1 MTRTP
6 TPDPLPSW
14 NAGAAKEAILAF
26 IDRVTE
32 PGGPDFVPPA
42 DRIAVF
48 DNDGTLWTEHP
59 MYVQAYFVFDRIR
72 ALAPEHPEWRER
84 EPFASALR
92 GDFKG
97 ALAGGERGL
106 IELVM
111 ATHAGMT
118 TDEFERLVA
127 EWIATALHPTSGR
140 RCIEMV
146 YRPMIEL
153 MDALRATGFRNFIM
167 SAGGVEFM
175 RPWAEATYGIPR
187 EQVIGS
193 AIATRYE
200 VRDGRPAL
208 VRLPELDFVGD
219 KAGKPVGIYRRI
231 GRKPI
236 AAFGNSDG
244 DFEMLEWVTGGPEP
258 GCGLRPGFGLLVH
271 HDDAAREAAYD
282 RDSFVGKLD
291 RGLDEAPARGWTV
304 VSMARDWARV
314 F

>member
-1 MTRTP
+1 MTH

-14 NAGAAKEAILAF
+14 NAGPAKDAILAF
-26 IDRVTE
+26 TRRVTT
-32 PGGPDFVPPA
+32 PGSPDFVPPA
-42 DRIAVF
+42 ERIAVF
-48 DNDGTLWTEHP
+48 DNDGTLWAEYP
-59 MYVQAYFVFDRIR
+59 LPVQAYFVFDRIR
-72 ALAPEHPEWRER
+72 ALAPEHPEWRAR

-92 GDFKG
+92 GDVK
-97 ALAGGERGL
+97 AVLASGERGL
-106 IELVM
+106 LELVM

-118 TDEFERLVA
+118 TDEFERLVTG
-127 EWIATALHPTSGR
+127 WIATAQHLTAGR

-146 YRPMIEL
+146 YQPMLEL
-153 MDALRATGFRNFIM
+153 MDALRAAGFRTFIM

-200 VRDGRPAL
+200 VRADGPAL
-208 VRLPELDFVGD
+208 VRLPELDFLGD
-219 KAGKPVGIYRRI
+219 KAAKPVGIHRRI
-231 GRKPI
+231 GRRPI

-244 DFEMLEWVTGGPEP
+244 DFEMLEWTTSGS
-258 GCGLRPGFGLLVH
+258 RPGFGLLVH
-271 HDDAAREAAYD
+271 HDDAGREFAYD
-282 RDSFVGKLD
+282 RQAFTGRLD
-291 RGLDEAPARGWTV
+291 RGLDEAAPRGWTL